1 MLQYPDL
8 PEGASVSEGEDDLQ
22 ANAAKGLGT
31 VSQMYIDA
39 RRLGIFNPQIDR
51 LLDLAHSSKREPM
64 EAAFRELGR
73 RLDISIA

>member
-1 MLQYPDL
+1 LLQYPDL

-22 ANAAKGLGT
+22 ANAERVLGA

-39 RRLGIFNPQIDR
+39 HRLGIYNPQVDR
-51 LLDLAHSSKREPM
+51 LLDLAHSSKQEPM